1 MQIFDSE
8 KHPPSFITLIEDG
21 IERRALHSTKVV
33 DIPNFLTVRYYT
45 MPDEDAVI
53 KITSPQSTVK
63 TKISLGSQE
72 EMKEVLDQV
81 LKAVF
86 EVTDRLNS

>member
-8 KHPPSFITLIEDG
+8 KHPPSFINLIEDG
-21 IERRALHSTKVV
+21 IERKALHSIKVV
-33 DIPNFLTVRYYT
+33 DIPNFLTVRYYN

-72 EMKEVLDQV
+72 EIKEVLDQI

-86 EVTDRLNS
+86 EVTDQLTS